1 MILIVLSVCPGEYIV
16 LKSWNNPIL
25 CYANGFVLMRAFRIT
40 KNHHLRSKIEEIMAL
55 CVRRLLAWWHTPY
68 LLKARESV
76 LRFYQRKLR
85 FFSRFICAE
94 IATGLCAFS
103 TNITEISCDVQRVEK
118 NHLVRKSPKSPCIIP
133 QKTFL
138 TGSSRSY
145 RFPNRK
151 LSTCLCPIMSR
162 AIWDT
167 GPM

>member
-25 CYANGFVLMRAFRIT
+25 CYANGFVLMRAFRNT

-76 LRFYQRKLR
+76 LRFYQHKLQ

-94 IATGLCAFS
+94 IVTILRVPHKCSGGFARSLTGRKNS
-103 TNITEISCDVQRVEK
+103 TSTK
-118 NHLVRKSPKSPCIIP
+118 FTKTPYKPL

-138 TGSSRSY
+138 TDRRAFIDSRLE
-145 RFPNRK
+145 N
-151 LSTCLCPIMSR
+151 
-162 AIWDT
+162 
-167 GPM
+167 

>member
-1 MILIVLSVCPGEYIV
+1 MKTF
-16 LKSWNNPIL
+16 LKSWNCFIL
-25 CYANGFVLMRAFRIT
+25 CHINGFVLMRAFRIT

-68 LLKARESV
+68 FLKARESV

-103 TNITEISCDVQRVEK
+103 TNITEISRVMFDGSKKITWYEITK
-118 NHLVRKSPKSPCIIP
+118 IPMYNP

-145 RFPNRK
+145 LFPSRK
-151 LSTCLCPIMSR
+151 FSTVQYKCCELYSE
-162 AIWDT
+162 
-167 GPM
+167 G